1 MEEPTRYNPR
11 PGSYFYVFP
20 VKWDAALPPFSDL
33 VPSKACPQIF
43 RPTPCWT
50 RSPTAIIF
58 VSECNWERFIFQF
71 TAAKKPNLH
80 TKKSR
85 SIIPEKPFKL
95 IIISFQLNPLHW
107 ERAITSKRRE
117 ALSRACR

>member
-1 MEEPTRYNPR
+1 MGRCASPFLSL
-11 PGSYFYVFP
+11 GD
-20 VKWDAALPPFSDL
+20 KQGLPADLSTNTVSD
-33 VPSKACPQIF
+33 S
-43 RPTPCWT
+43 
-50 RSPTAIIF
+50 SPKAIIF
-58 VSECNWERFIFQF
+58 VTERNWERFIFQF
-71 TAAKKPNLH
+71 TAAKKPTLH